1 MASLVAGIFLSLVI
15 ILILPSTPGV
25 FTLNI
30 IAIVFPSVVLGTL
43 LGLTYRVRNLKKAL
57 PAIPKRLHF
66 HDMDEEEETEEANN
80 VFHVQVDQ
88 GLFHRGQ
95 MELNQFFRCDSH
107 SVAGDVIAEQLKKV
121 NQKLDQHRLDN
132 EDQRLKV
139 IIVKPRNWNGRL
151 NDLDIMDQ
159 VKEKLRF
166 DNLHQADQ
174 RNKTLVEVEVHQEPS
189 HDGLEQADND
199 SEIQKEIQGHDLDEE
214 EPIEEPSVD
223 ELIQEEMEHFEKE
236 DNDNPMA
243 KAEEMDHFNINMDF
257 PKPFAFSDDESDEII
272 LNPAKLLKESV
283 LSQIKYP
290 SACDSFDS
298 EFQDVFEVLNEG
310 N

>member
-1 MASLVAGIFLSLVI
+1 M
-15 ILILPSTPGV
+15 
-25 FTLNI
+25 
-30 IAIVFPSVVLGTL
+30 
-43 LGLTYRVRNLKKAL
+43 
-57 PAIPKRLHF
+57 
-66 HDMDEEEETEEANN
+66 ETEEVNN

-189 HDGLEQADND
+189 HDGLEQVDND
-199 SEIQKEIQGHDLDEE
+199 SEMQDEIQRHDLLM
-214 EPIEEPSVD
+214 S
-223 ELIQEEMEHFEKE
+223 
-236 DNDNPMA
+236 
-243 KAEEMDHFNINMDF
+243 
-257 PKPFAFSDDESDEII
+257 
-272 LNPAKLLKESV
+272 
-283 LSQIKYP
+283 
-290 SACDSFDS
+290 
-298 EFQDVFEVLNEG
+298 
-310 N
+310 